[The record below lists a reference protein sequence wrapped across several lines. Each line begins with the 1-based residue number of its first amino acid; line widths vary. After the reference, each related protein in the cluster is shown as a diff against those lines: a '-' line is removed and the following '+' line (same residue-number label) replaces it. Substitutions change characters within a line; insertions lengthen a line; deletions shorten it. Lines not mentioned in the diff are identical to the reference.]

1 MSALARERVLE
12 FFSRRNGTPM
22 AILRLNYAIEPRYG
36 VLRDIADRVRAGE
49 PVDLR
54 TGWVNVIWQRD
65 ANAIALRALGA
76 CSSPPLVLNVTGR
89 PALSADTPRS
99 STRRDCGACPVRGG

>member
-1 MSALARERVLE
+1 
-12 FFSRRNGTPM
+12 M

-49 PVDLR
+49 PMDLGM
-54 TGWVNVIWQRD
+54 GWVNVIWQRD

-76 CSSPPLVLNVTGR
+76 AARRRWCST
-89 PALSADTPRS
+89 
-99 STRRDCGACPVRGG
+99 